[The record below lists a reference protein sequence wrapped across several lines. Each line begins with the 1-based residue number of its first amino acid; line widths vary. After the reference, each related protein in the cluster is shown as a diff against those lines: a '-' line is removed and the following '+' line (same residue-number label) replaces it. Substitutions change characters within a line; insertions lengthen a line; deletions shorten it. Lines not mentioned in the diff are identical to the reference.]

1 MTIAGPRGWPD
12 LVYNVQAMTHM
23 KVAEAR
29 ARFGEILDEAE
40 KGTPVTIERRG
51 VRFRVVAE
59 PGETAPSGTRA
70 LFDYVDPSVMSGQ
83 WTWKAGAKGLAF
95 SRRKRR

>member
-1 MTIAGPRGWPD
+1 
-12 LVYNVQAMTHM
+12 M

-40 KGTPVTIERRG
+40 KGTPVFIERRG
-51 VRFRVVAE
+51 VRFRLVAD
-59 PGETAPSGTRA
+59 PGQPSTAAKPA
-70 LFDYVDPSVMSGQ
+70 LFDFVDTAVMSGQ

-95 SRRKRR
+95 SSRRKRR